1 MDFLTKNT
9 FKVVGK
15 LVSQDLKVGQRKDGK
30 GGFISGNAVVVA
42 NLDGRENEFEIS
54 FFTNQS
60 TKDGKESQ
68 LFTSYSK
75 LGDLVG
81 KKIEVSGDIR
91 ESRFWSSNANQMVSS
106 QKLSGR
112 FVRGVAETTED
123 EASFELGGFVVEELV
138 EKKNKDNDVYRYDL
152 TLGQANYK
160 GDNMSRFIVHV
171 NPSAIEIKRGVEQY
185 HVGQTVEVYG
195 DLRFIVTKSTVE
207 QKNEGGFGAPIVRT
221 YVNKQ
226 HNFFITGGTAAI
238 TDAAKGMYPSDVI
251 RSLVGAYKARDTE
264 LMNDAKSSSSSSS
277 ASPVEEET
285 KISFRQNS
293 LI

>member
-42 NLDGRENEFEIS
+42 NLDGRDNEFEIS

-75 LGDLVG
+75 LADLVG
-81 KKIEVSGDIR
+81 KKIEVTGDIR
-91 ESRFWSSNANQMVSS
+91 ESRFWSSNASQMVSS

-112 FVRGVAETTED
+112 FVRGVSETTAD
-123 EASFELGGFVVEELV
+123 EGSFELGGFVVDVLK
-138 EKKNKDNDVYRYDL
+138 EKANKDGDIYRYDL

-160 GDNMSRFIVHV
+160 GDNMSRFVVHV
-171 NPSAIEIKRGVEQY
+171 NPADIEIKKGVEQY
-185 HVGQTVEVYG
+185 NVGQTVEVYG
-195 DLRFIVTKSTVE
+195 NLRFIVSKTEVE
-207 QKNEGGFGAPIVRT
+207 QKNEGGFGTPIIRT

-238 TDAAKGMYPSDVI
+238 VDAAKGMYPSEVI
-251 RSLVGAYKARDTE
+251 RTLVGAYKARDTE
-264 LMNDAKSSSSSSS
+264 LMNAAKSSDS
-277 ASPVEEET
+277 APAVEEET
-285 KISFRQNS
+285 KVSFRQNS